1 MNNDRLN
8 KWLSLGANIAVLA
21 GILMLVLELNQNQA
35 MMRAQTRN
43 ELSNNIIYLLS
54 ESAGNTELASI
65 MQRAHV
71 GDELTPVQFLQ
82 YMERQYAMYRYWENV
97 HYQYRMGLYDD
108 TEYAAHLEGWRRYI
122 NQSKAQADA
131 WCSIRDVA
139 SEEFASDVNRL
150 MTEYSC

>member
-1 MNNDRLN
+1 MDSERLN
-8 KWLSLGANIAVLA
+8 RWLTLGANLGVLV
-21 GILMLVLELNQNQA
+21 GIILLIVELDQNRE
-35 MMRAQTRN
+35 MMKSQTRN
-43 ELSNNIIYLLS
+43 ELSNNIVILLN
-54 ESAGNTELASI
+54 EAAGNTELASI
-65 MQRAHV
+65 MLRAET
-71 GDELTPVQFLQ
+71 GDELTPVQAYQF
-82 YMERQYAMYRYWENV
+82 MHRQYAMFRYWENV